1 MRLIFLII
9 LCFGW
14 STEVLSQGLRDTTI
28 RIEEVH
34 VVAKR
39 LPGDIG
45 LSRSRPDSMALVSS
59 MTVQLSDLLAGY
71 SPIFIKSYGN
81 GSVATASFRGTAA
94 SHTQL
99 IWNGINLNSPMRG
112 SADLSLMPV
121 IFIDDAWLLHGG
133 SSMTET
139 SGSLGGSIHLANK
152 PDWSTGQNA
161 TLMVERASF
170 NTKRYMAKIQSG
182 KGRFRSVTRLM
193 ADRSDNNIPFYNAG
207 VLPTRKDTLRDAD
220 YLKWA
225 GLQEFYIRMK
235 DEKMVAARFWLQES
249 DRNLPQLMSYEGASR
264 NEFQNDRQ
272 FRAQVEYRDFS
283 KTRQVHGSSG
293 FNRTRMHY
301 FREAPDIKYVNDDAV
316 SIEQSW
322 YNRFKISMNISERW
336 SLSSAAEMNYHRVE
350 AENRARN
357 NGYSHDRI
365 EGGITLHGQWQATG
379 KLGLF
384 LLNRSEYYDRKWVPL
399 VPSGGFELQLP
410 VRMPVMLKGNISENY
425 HKPALNDLYWMP
437 GGNPMLKPEKGFT
450 SDLSL
455 AMESN
460 TKDVWKQEITLFYSL
475 IDNWIIWQPSA
486 NGAWYWEADNV
497 KKVYS
502 RGIEYQFSSQMNLGG
517 GILRANGNYAY
528 TRTTNENAVP
538 SVDQSRGKQLIYIP
552 INSGNLH
559 LSWSYKPWTIRGE
572 TSFTGRRY
580 TQSSNEYTHYENVL
594 NPFWVT
600 GCSAERIF
608 SFAHIDL
615 TTRIKIHNLL
625 DVNYQ
630 QILWRP
636 MPGRHYSLTL
646 GMQWK
651 N

>member
-1 MRLIFLII
+1 MRLILLIFI
-9 LCFGW
+9 CFGW
-14 STEVLSQGLRDTTI
+14 SEGILAQGLRDTTI

-34 VVAKR
+34 VTAKR
-39 LPGDIG
+39 RPGDIG

-59 MTVQLSDLLAGY
+59 MTAQLSDLLAGF
-71 SPIFIKSYGN
+71 SPIFIKTYGN
-81 GSVATASFRGTAA
+81 GAEATASFRGTAA

-139 SGSLGGSIHLANK
+139 SGSLGGSIHLSNK
-152 PDWSTGQNA
+152 PDWSAQHA
-161 TLMVERASF
+161 ASLMIERASF
-170 NTKRYMAKIQSG
+170 NTGRYMAKIQIG

-193 ADRSDNNIPFYNAG
+193 ADHSDNNIPFYNAG
-207 VLPTRKDTLRDAD
+207 VLPARQDTLRNAD

-225 GLQEFYIRMK
+225 GLQEFYVRLK
-235 DEKMVAARFWLQES
+235 DEKMVAARLWYQES
-249 DRNLPQLMSYEGASR
+249 DRSLPQLMSYEGSSR
-264 NEFQNDRQ
+264 NEFQDDRQ
-272 FRAQVEYRDFS
+272 LRAQIEYRDFS
-283 KTRQVHGSSG
+283 KARQVHGSSG
-293 FNRTRMHY
+293 FNKTRMHY

-316 SIEQSW
+316 SVEQSW
-322 YNRFKISMNISERW
+322 YNRFRISMYISEKW
-336 SLSSAAEMNYHRVE
+336 SLSTAAVMNYHRVE
-350 AENRARN
+350 AENLARS

-365 EGGITLHGQWQATG
+365 EGGVTLHGQWQATRN
-379 KLGLF
+379 LGLF
-384 LLNRSEYYDRKWVPL
+384 LLNRTEYYDRKWVPI
-399 VPSGGFELQLP
+399 VPSGGFEFELP
-410 VRMPVMLKGNISENY
+410 FRMPTLLKGNLSGNY

-437 GGNPMLKPEKGFT
+437 GGNPGLKPEKGIT

-455 AMESN
+455 AMESFAQ
-460 TKDVWKQEITLFYSL
+460 DIWKQEITIFYSL

-497 KKVYS
+497 KKVLS
-502 RGIEYQFSSQMNLGG
+502 RGVEYQFSSRLNLGQ
-517 GILRANGNYAY
+517 GILRTHGNYAF

-552 INSGNLH
+552 MHSGNLH
-559 LSWSYKPWTIRGE
+559 LSWSCKPWTIRGE
-572 TSFTGRRY
+572 LSYTGRRY

-594 NPFWVT
+594 NPFWVA
-600 GCSAERIF
+600 GCSAEYIVEF
-608 SFAHIDL
+608 GNIDL
-615 TTRIKIHNLL
+615 TTRMKVHNLL
-625 DVNYQ
+625 DVDYQ

-646 GMQWK
+646 GLQWK